1 MIAQTQASQSNH
13 HQKGNHLEV
22 EAVMGSRLNTL
33 SRYRSGL
40 MRDLYR
46 AIETLRNVQA
56 ERRRSEKEEEAEA
69 KE

>member
-1 MIAQTQASQSNH
+1 
-13 HQKGNHLEV
+13 
-22 EAVMGSRLNTL
+22 MGSRLNTL